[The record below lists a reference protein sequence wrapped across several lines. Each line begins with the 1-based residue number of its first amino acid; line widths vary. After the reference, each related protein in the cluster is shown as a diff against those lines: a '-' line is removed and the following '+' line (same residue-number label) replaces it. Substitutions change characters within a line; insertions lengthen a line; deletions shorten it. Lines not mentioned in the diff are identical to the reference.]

1 MLKQLERYSC
11 SLNDAKRPPQTQ
23 LTVIVFQIQDEKKK
37 TRYSKH
43 QTICNLL
50 VKAGIQEKISSLS

>member
-37 TRYSKH
+37 QDTQSIK
-43 QTICNLL
+43 QFAIFL
-50 VKAGIQEKISSLS
+50 